1 MATNNGTMSVP
12 QWNHSEIQNPY
23 ESRLRSRLRDNANDG
38 RVWYQLGSHLRS
50 KGRDSEA
57 EQALLLAVL
66 LKPNNR
72 RAWYELALLYEF
84 SGDKQNANLAWDAV
98 DMIATG
104 LDTSLLLGGIF
115 RDDNRG

>member
-1 MATNNGTMSVP
+1 MASNDETMSI
-12 QWNHSEIQNPY
+12 QRWNNSEIEDSY
-23 ESRLRSRLRDNANDG
+23 ETQLRESLRNNSNDG

-50 KGRDSEA
+50 LRRDSEA

-72 RAWYELALLYEF
+72 RAWSELALLYEY
-84 SGDKQNANLAWDAV
+84 SGDRYNANLAWDAV
-98 DMIATG
+98 DIIATG